1 MENIILDSDLI
12 PMSNLNNIN
21 NENIV
26 LEWAVK

>member
-1 MENIILDSDLI
+1 MESIILDSDLI

-26 LEWAVK
+26 LEWAIK

>member
-1 MENIILDSDLI
+1 MESIILDSDLI

-26 LEWAVK
+26 LEWAIR

>member
-26 LEWAVK
+26 LEWAIK

>member
-12 PMSNLNNIN
+12 PISNLNNIN

>member
-1 MENIILDSDLI
+1 MEKIILDCDLI
-12 PMSNLNNIN
+12 FTSNLNNIN

>member
-1 MENIILDSDLI
+1 MESIILDRDLI

>member
-1 MENIILDSDLI
+1 MESIILDSDLI

>member
-1 MENIILDSDLI
+1 MESIILDSDLI

-26 LEWAVK
+26 LEWVVK

>member
-1 MENIILDSDLI
+1 MEKIILDSDLI